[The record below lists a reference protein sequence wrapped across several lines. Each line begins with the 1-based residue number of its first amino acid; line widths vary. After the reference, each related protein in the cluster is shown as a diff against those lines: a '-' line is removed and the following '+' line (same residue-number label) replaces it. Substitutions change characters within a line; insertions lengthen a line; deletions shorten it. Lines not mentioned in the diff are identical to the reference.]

1 MEQKMRR
8 GMAGHTMTL
17 LGERSK
23 LLVVGG
29 ISAEGDF
36 SDSVLEYDLERD
48 WWAAAA
54 ATAAS
59 GVGGFSVYGHSAVL
73 HAPSESVYV
82 FGGVVEGQNSPSG
95 WSNRILHA
103 GFDIKLTV
111 GLLCL
116 NASS

>member
-1 MEQKMRR
+1 MEQRMRQ

-17 LGERSK
+17 LGERRK

-48 WWAAAA
+48 WWTAV
-54 ATAAS
+54 AAS

-82 FGGVVEGQNSPSG
+82 FGGVVEGQNSSSG
-95 WSNRILHA
+95 WFSRILQVR
-103 GFDIKLTV
+103 KSN
-111 GLLCL
+111 LLWDSF
-116 NASS
+116 A

>member
-1 MEQKMRR
+1 MRQ

-17 LGERSK
+17 LGERRK

-48 WWAAAA
+48 WWTVA

-82 FGGVVEGQNSPSG
+82 FGGVVEGQNSSSG
-95 WSNRILHA
+95 WSNRILHRTFA
-103 GFDIKLTV
+103 AI
-111 GLLCL
+111 
-116 NASS
+116 SSFFA

>member
-1 MEQKMRR
+1 MRQ

-17 LGERSK
+17 LGERRK

-48 WWAAAA
+48 WWTVA

-59 GVGGFSVYGHSAVL
+59 GVGGISVYGHSAVL

-82 FGGVVEGQNSPSG
+82 FGGVVEGQNSSSG
-95 WSNRILHA
+95 WSNRILHVK
-103 GFDIKLTV
+103 FEIKCAV
-111 GLLCL
+111 
-116 NASS
+116 